1 MSEGTRN
8 MKEIYGKIEA
18 VCISEKKGTVKKD
31 IGKCRIIED
40 FGLEND
46 AHGGSERQV
55 SLLSYE
61 SVEAFRQKTGGK
73 VELPPGVFGEN
84 LLVSGI
90 DPVKLP
96 VGTVLKVGDC
106 ILEITQIGKKCHT
119 GCEISRIA
127 GECIMPRNGVFARV
141 ISGGVVSTGDRIE
154 VTGDAV
160 GIGDKTEA
168 CGNTHIKNT
177 EEHATPDEGAQR
189 AEKTR
194 FTAAVITVSDRSYN
208 GERED
213 KSGPV
218 LMEEIA
224 RNGYETLRFELLPDD
239 EDRIADT
246 LVELCDELSPDVI
259 FTTGG
264 TGFSERDRTP
274 EATMR
279 IAQRNAPG
287 IAEYIRS
294 ESMKITPRA
303 MLSRAVSVIRGK
315 TLIINLP
322 GSPKAV
328 REALSFILPSLE
340 HGILI
345 LRGEVDG

>member
-8 MKEIYGKIEA
+8 MTEIYGKIEA

-31 IGKCRIIED
+31 IGRCRIIED

-61 SVEAFRQKTGGK
+61 SVEAFRQKTGGS
-73 VELPPGVFGEN
+73 VDLPPGVFGEN
-84 LLVSGI
+84 LLISGI

-141 ISGGVVSTGDRIE
+141 ICGGVVSTGDRIE
-154 VTGDAV
+154 VT
-160 GIGDKTEA
+160 A
-168 CGNTHIKNT
+168 CPK
-177 EEHATPDEGAQR
+177 
-189 AEKTR
+189 R

-213 KSGPV
+213 KSGPA
-218 LMEEIA
+218 LIEEIV

-246 LVELCDELSPDVI
+246 LAELCDELGPDVI

-279 IAQRNAPG
+279 IAERNAPG

-303 MLSRAVSVIRGK
+303 MLSRAVSVIRGR

-345 LRGEVDG
+345 LRGEADG

>member
-1 MSEGTRN
+1 MTE
-8 MKEIYGKIEA
+8 YGKIEA

-31 IGKCRIIED
+31 IGRCRIIED
-40 FGLEND
+40 YGLEND

-61 SVEAFRQKTGGK
+61 SVEAFRQKTGGS
-73 VELPPGVFGEN
+73 VDLPPGVFGEN
-84 LLVSGI
+84 LLISGI

-154 VTGDAV
+154 VT
-160 GIGDKTEA
+160 A
-168 CGNTHIKNT
+168 CPK
-177 EEHATPDEGAQR
+177 
-189 AEKTR
+189 R

-213 KSGPV
+213 KSGPA
-218 LMEEIA
+218 LIEEIA

-246 LVELCDELSPDVI
+246 LAELCDELGPDVI

-279 IAQRNAPG
+279 IAERNAPG

-345 LRGEVDG
+345 LRGEADG